1 MTQQVVTEY
10 KKLKSL
16 SHHQQ
21 EERADPQSRNLGRTH
36 LPNSD
41 QIVDKV
47 PGGVGLSV
55 LLVGGVSHP
64 DVVEAIDTHLQGG
77 EFRSQMWTS
86 ALKQTQSDTHL
97 THELLPVLVPCSSDV
112 IAGSQLLF
120 STPGVQEVFD
130 VRHGGLTV
138 RRASSNDL
146 KTER

>member
-1 MTQQVVTEY
+1 MTQQVEIKFLT
-10 KKLKSL
+10 SCIQ

-21 EERADPQSRNLGRTH
+21 EEKADPQSRNLGRTH
-36 LPNSD
+36 LPDSD

-86 ALKQTQSDTHL
+86 ALK
-97 THELLPVLVPCSSDV
+97 
-112 IAGSQLLF
+112 
-120 STPGVQEVFD
+120 
-130 VRHGGLTV
+130 
-138 RRASSNDL
+138 
-146 KTER
+146 